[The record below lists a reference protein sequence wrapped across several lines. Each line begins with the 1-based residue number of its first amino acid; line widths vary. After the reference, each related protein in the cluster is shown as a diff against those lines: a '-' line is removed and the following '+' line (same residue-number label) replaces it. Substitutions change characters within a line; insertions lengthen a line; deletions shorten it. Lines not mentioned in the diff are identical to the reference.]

1 MMDME
6 TIKTAMDTAFAG
18 VKTDVVSMISTC
30 APYALAII
38 GTVLAVTI
46 GISVFKKLTA
56 KA

>member
-1 MMDME
+1 MDMDA
-6 TIKTAMDTAFAG
+6 IKTAMDTAFSG

-30 APYALAII
+30 TPYALTII